1 MEKDYLTEDTLIP
14 ENQNFMCISFLSDV
28 ENKLS
33 LKGVKVRGSFKTL
46 EEAQEHAKKLQSID
60 QAHNVFVGEVGKW
73 VAFNPDVNSKEA
85 GDPEY
90 ANEQLNKM
98 MKDYSKNQEQASLV
112 NEERKFKDMQK
123 NIEESIDVT
132 NTTIDELKQQLL
144 ETTDDNEITDLNKK
158 LSNIDERLKELTS
171 KKDDIVKS
179 KKKISKKLEKSLEK
193 NTVDV

>member
-14 ENQNFMCISFLSDV
+14 ENQNFMCISFLSDI

-98 MKDYSKNQEQASLV
+98 MKDYNKNQEQASLV

-123 NIEESIDVT
+123 NIEESINVT
-132 NTTIDELKQQLL
+132 NTTLDELKQQLL
-144 ETTDDNEITDLNKK
+144 ETTDDKEITDLNKK
-158 LSNIDERLKELTS
+158 LLNIDERLKELNS
-171 KKDDIVKS
+171 KKEDIVKS

>member
-98 MKDYSKNQEQASLV
+98 MKEYNKNQEQASLV

-123 NIEESIDVT
+123 NIEESINVT
-132 NTTIDELKQQLL
+132 NTTLDELKQQLL
-144 ETTDDNEITDLNKK
+144 ETTDDKEISDLNKK
-158 LSNIDERLKELTS
+158 LSNIDERLKELTI
-171 KKDDIVKS
+171 KNEDIVKS

>member
-98 MKDYSKNQEQASLV
+98 MKEYNKNQEQASLV

-132 NTTIDELKQQLL
+132 NTTLDELKQQLL
-144 ETTDDNEITDLNKK
+144 ESTDDKEISDLNKK

-171 KKDDIVKS
+171 KKEDIVKS

-193 NTVDV
+193 NTVNV

>member
-46 EEAQEHAKKLQSID
+46 EEAQDHAKKLQSID

-98 MKDYSKNQEQASLV
+98 MKEYNKNQEQASLV

-132 NTTIDELKQQLL
+132 NTTMDELKQQLL
-144 ETTDDNEITDLNKK
+144 ETTDDEKISDLNKK

-171 KKDDIVKS
+171 KKEDIVKS

>member
-46 EEAQEHAKKLQSID
+46 EEAQDHAKKLQSID

>member
-1 MEKDYLTEDTLIP
+1 MDKDYLTEDVLIP

-28 ENKLS
+28 GNKLS

-46 EEAQEHAKKLQSID
+46 EEAQTHAKKLQQID
-60 QAHNVFVGEVGKW
+60 PVFNVFVGEVGKW

-85 GDPEY
+85 GDAEY

-144 ETTDDNEITDLNKK
+144 ETSDDKEIITLFWTNELLDKY
-158 LSNIDERLKELTS
+158 KEYYEAEED
-171 KKDDIVKS
+171 KA
-179 KKKISKKLEKSLEK
+179 E
-193 NTVDV
+193 

>member
-98 MKDYSKNQEQASLV
+98 MKEYNKNQELASLV

-132 NTTIDELKQQLL
+132 NTTLDELKQQLL
-144 ETTDDNEITDLNKK
+144 ETTDDKEISDLNKK

-171 KKDDIVKS
+171 KKEDIVKS

>member
-132 NTTIDELKQQLL
+132 NTTMDELKQQLL

>member
-144 ETTDDNEITDLNKK
+144 ETTDDNEISDLNKK

>member
-98 MKDYSKNQEQASLV
+98 MKDYNKNQEQASLV

-132 NTTIDELKQQLL
+132 NTTMDELKQQLL
-144 ETTDDNEITDLNKK
+144 ETTDDEKISDLNKK

-171 KKDDIVKS
+171 KKEDIVKS

>member
-98 MKDYSKNQEQASLV
+98 MKEYNKNQEQASLV

-132 NTTIDELKQQLL
+132 NTTMDELKQQLL
-144 ETTDDNEITDLNKK
+144 ETTDDEKISDLNKK

-171 KKDDIVKS
+171 KKEDIVKS

>member
-98 MKDYSKNQEQASLV
+98 MKEYNKNQEQASLV

-132 NTTIDELKQQLL
+132 NTTLDELKQQLL
-144 ETTDDNEITDLNKK
+144 ETTDDKEISDLNKK

-171 KKDDIVKS
+171 KKEDIVKS

>member
-98 MKDYSKNQEQASLV
+98 MKDYNKNQEQASLV

-144 ETTDDNEITDLNKK
+144 ETTDDEKISDLNKK

-179 KKKISKKLEKSLEK
+179 KKKISKKLEKSLEN

>member
-171 KKDDIVKS
+171 KKEDIVKS

>member
-1 MEKDYLTEDTLIP
+1 MDKDYLTEDVLIP

-28 ENKLS
+28 GNKLS

-46 EEAQEHAKKLQSID
+46 EEAQNHAKKLQQID
-60 QAHNVFVGEVGKW
+60 PVFNVFVGEVGKW
-73 VAFNPDVNSKEA
+73 VAFDPDVNSKEA

-98 MKDYSKNQEQASLV
+98 MKDYNKNQEQASLV

-144 ETTDDNEITDLNKK
+144 ETTDDEKISDLNKK

-179 KKKISKKLEKSLEK
+179 KKKISKKLEKSLEN

>member
-46 EEAQEHAKKLQSID
+46 EEAQDHAKKLQSID
-60 QAHNVFVGEVGKW
+60 HAHNVFVGEVGKW

-98 MKDYSKNQEQASLV
+98 MKDYNKNQEQASLV

-132 NTTIDELKQQLL
+132 NTTLDELKQQLL
-144 ETTDDNEITDLNKK
+144 ETTDDKEISDLNKK

-171 KKDDIVKS
+171 KKEDIVKS

-193 NTVDV
+193 NTVDI

>member
-144 ETTDDNEITDLNKK
+144 ETTDDNEISDLNKK

-171 KKDDIVKS
+171 KKEDIVKS

>member
-46 EEAQEHAKKLQSID
+46 EEAQDHAKKLQSID

-98 MKDYSKNQEQASLV
+98 MKEYNKNQEQASLV

-132 NTTIDELKQQLL
+132 NTTMDELKQQLL
-144 ETTDDNEITDLNKK
+144 ETTDDKEITDLNKK

-171 KKDDIVKS
+171 KKEDIVKS

-193 NTVDV
+193 NTVNV

>member
-46 EEAQEHAKKLQSID
+46 EEAQDHAKKLQSID

-98 MKDYSKNQEQASLV
+98 KILYLNPE
-112 NEERKFKDMQK
+112 FKYKKVVIIML
-123 NIEESIDVT
+123 IRVRGYF
-132 NTTIDELKQQLL
+132 LL
-144 ETTDDNEITDLNKK
+144 F
-158 LSNIDERLKELTS
+158 
-171 KKDDIVKS
+171 
-179 KKKISKKLEKSLEK
+179 
-193 NTVDV
+193 